1 MKKDAL
7 KLSWTLAIF
16 VGILC
21 LVYNIPGF
29 PLGATIGYCFIGFAC
44 TVALGMEP
52 KRLPHYFVS
61 ALSGWAWGYLFFWL
75 LTIVTIP
82 ILGTLAG
89 YLVGGLIFGIVAFY
103 LHLGVFENTV
113 LCYAPLMVCGVSTC
127 FITGFYGAEVQAM
140 ISILLGVVCACLVLP
155 VNSLWSKKSKEDTPS
170 EG

>member
-21 LVYNIPGF
+21 LLYNIPGF

-44 TVALGMEP
+44 TVALGMET
-52 KRLPHYFVS
+52 KQLPHYFIS

-82 ILGTLAG
+82 ILGTLLG

-103 LHLGVFENTV
+103 LHLGVVENTV

-140 ISILLGVVCACLVLP
+140 ISLLVGVVCACLVLP
-155 VNSLWSKKSKEDTPS
+155 VNSLWSRKDKDAP
-170 EG
+170 GA